1 MIEYEITNCRKNIS
15 FYKDQM
21 RKNRRNN
28 QFYAEQIEH
37 MKNKMTDLQDSVA
50 IPIKLSI
57 ST

>member
-28 QFYAEQIEH
+28 QFYVEQIEH
-37 MKNKMTDLQDSVA
+37 MKNKMTDLQDSIA